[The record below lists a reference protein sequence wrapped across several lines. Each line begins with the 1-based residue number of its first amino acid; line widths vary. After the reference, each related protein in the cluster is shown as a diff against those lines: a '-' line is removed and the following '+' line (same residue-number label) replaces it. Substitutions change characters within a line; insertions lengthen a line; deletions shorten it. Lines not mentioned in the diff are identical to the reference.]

1 MNKINNID
9 NIDTLKEMLS
19 KLAEVEDSYYDIEI
33 LDFDISIKASFI
45 LTRIKAVSHL
55 IEDVIEDLE
64 KDK

>member
-33 LDFDISIKASFI
+33 LDIDISTKASFI
-45 LTRIKAVSHL
+45 LTRIKAVSRL